1 MSILILLPHFSVAAH
16 GEKAE
21 KKHAELAGRESGYTL
36 TWNDNKGR
44 FICKKNGSKLNN
56 GWSFDSSKKIAYC
69 TGKNGYLYAKIKDG
83 KYYTYT
89 ANNKK
94 PSSKVFKNK
103 KNTIIRL
110 HKKNFYVGANG
121 LINLNKGW
129 KLNNNGLY
137 TYYVEK
143 NGTVSVKISN
153 GKFRVWNGK
162 DIRWNKKDLKNYKG
176 KVYTYNEKSFFV
188 NTNGN
193 ISRAMGWQGSY
204 FIDNDGCVKYY
215 DDGTTSFRITKNG
228 DTKTLKDG
236 WNDDVY
242 VKNGKIQRST
252 IVKSSGCNYFV
263 DKNGNR
269 QDFKVKNNQ
278 VVRPDNSMAVSSG
291 IYAAAGKKYPIDNKG
306 KIQKNS
312 TVVIKNKAYE
322 TVSDGSL
329 SKQSANHVHLWKAG
343 SVTEQIDHKAK
354 TKEVQ
359 IPVKERDEE
368 VWSKDEKHVCLNCVW
383 NKKPKQGESWVDI
396 DGDGKWTAQEE
407 GQIYF
412 KDCCYDSA
420 SDLASHKSKTTHGQ
434 STTAK
439 VLLYT
444 IHHPTADEPKYETT
458 TVITEKAWSEW
469 YQIYTCRDCGEKMRI
484 RVIDGKPTKGDY
496 DGLEIPSKKGFI
508 LNVFGEK
515 MMSVSANKAYPTGI
529 RIGEQISKDESYKRY
544 GFSYFEKA
552 DNILLPDTYLQL
564 LKDHNIQ

>member
-1 MSILILLPHFSVAAH
+1 MCQYICQCFFLAAFFVIR
-16 GEKAE
+16 G
-21 KKHAELAGRESGYTL
+21 
-36 TWNDNKGR
+36 
-44 FICKKNGSKLNN
+44 
-56 GWSFDSSKKIAYC
+56 AYC
-69 TGKNGYLYAKIKDG
+69 TRKNGYLYAKIKDG

-162 DIRWNKKDLKNYKG
+162 DIRWDKKDLKNYKG

-228 DTKTLKDG
+228 GTKALKDG

-263 DKNGNR
+263 DKNGSR

-278 VVRPDNSMAVSSG
+278 VVRPDNSMAVSSS
-291 IYAAAGKKYPIDNKG
+291 IYAAAGKKYPVDSKG

-312 TVVIKNKAYE
+312 TVFIKNKAYE
-322 TVSDGSL
+322 
-329 SKQSANHVHLWKAG
+329 
-343 SVTEQIDHKAK
+343 
-354 TKEVQ
+354 
-359 IPVKERDEE
+359 
-368 VWSKDEKHVCLNCVW
+368 
-383 NKKPKQGESWVDI
+383 
-396 DGDGKWTAQEE
+396 
-407 GQIYF
+407 
-412 KDCCYDSA
+412 
-420 SDLASHKSKTTHGQ
+420 
-434 STTAK
+434 TAK

-444 IHHPTADEPKYETT
+444 IHHPTADEPKYENT
-458 TVITEKAWSEW
+458 TVITEKAWSE
-469 YQIYTCRDCGEKMRI
+469 YYRDYTCRVCGEKMKERNI
-484 RVIDGKPTKGDY
+484 RGNPTKGEY
-496 DGLEIPSKKGFI
+496 NGLLIPSKSGRI
-508 LNVFGEK
+508 INAYEERK
-515 MMSVSANKAYPTGI
+515 MTVSACMAFPASIYNGKQITS
-529 RIGEQISKDESYKRY
+529 EQSLSKY
-544 GFSYFEKA
+544 GFCYLGEERKSY
-552 DNILLPDTYLQL
+552 NILLPDTYLQL

>member
-1 MSILILLPHFSVAAH
+1 MKKFINIWSLLIVMSILILLPHFSVAAH

-21 KKHAELAGRESGYTL
+21 KTQAELAGRESGYTL

-56 GWSFDSSKKIAYC
+56 GWSFDSSKRIAYC

-137 TYYVEK
+137 TYYVKK
-143 NGTVSVKISN
+143 NGTVSVKITN
-153 GKFRVWNGK
+153 GKFRVWNGNNT
-162 DIRWNKKDLKNYKG
+162 RWDKKDLKKYKG
-176 KVYTYNEKSFFV
+176 KTYTYNEKSFFV

-215 DDGTTSFRITKNG
+215 DDGSTSFQITKNG
-228 DTKTLKDG
+228 GTKALKDG

-252 IVKSSGCNYFV
+252 IVKSGGCNYFV
-263 DKNGNR
+263 DKNGSR
-269 QDFKVKNNQ
+269 QNFKVKNNQ
-278 VVRPDNSMAVSSG
+278 IVRPDNSMAVSSG
-291 IYAAAGKKYPIDNKG
+291 IYAAAGKKYPVDNKG

-329 SKQSANHVHLWKAG
+329 SKQPANHVHLWKAG

-359 IPVKERDEE
+359 IPVKEWDEE
-368 VWSKDEKHVCLNCVW
+368 VWSEKEKYICKKCGKYYDTLDEWEEH
-383 NKKPKQGESWVDI
+383 S
-396 DGDGKWTAQEE
+396 GKTN
-407 GQIYF
+407 
-412 KDCCYDSA
+412 
-420 SDLASHKSKTTHGQ
+420 HGNYEP
-434 STTAK
+434 AK

-444 IHHPTADEPKYETT
+444 IHHPTADEPKYENT
-458 TVITEKAWSEW
+458 TVVTEKAWSEY
-469 YQIYTCRDCGEKMRI
+469 YQDYTCRVCGEKMRVRI
-484 RVIDGKPTKGDY
+484 VRGDPTKGDY
-496 DGLEIPSKKGFI
+496 NGLKIPSKKGYI
-508 LNVFGEK
+508 LNAFGEK
-515 MMSVSANKAYPTGI
+515 KMIVSANMAFPTAI
-529 RIGEQISKDESYKRY
+529 RIKEPISADESYKRY
-544 GFSYFEKA
+544 GFSYFEKS

>member
-21 KKHAELAGRESGYTL
+21 KKQAELAGRESGYTL

-162 DIRWNKKDLKNYKG
+162 DIRWDKKDLKNYKG

-228 DTKTLKDG
+228 GTKALKDG

-242 VKNGKIQRST
+242 VENGKIQRST

-263 DKNGNR
+263 DKNGSR
-269 QDFKVKNNQ
+269 QNFKVKNNQ
-278 VVRPDNSMAVSSG
+278 IVRPDNSMAVSSG

-312 TVVIKNKAYE
+312 TVFIKNKAYE

-329 SKQSANHVHLWKAG
+329 SKQPANHVHLWKAG

-359 IPVKERDEE
+359 IPVKEWDEE
-368 VWSKDEKHVCLNCVW
+368 VWSKDIKYICKKCGKYYDTPEEW
-383 NKKPKQGESWVDI
+383 NKHSRE
-396 DGDGKWTAQEE
+396 TN
-407 GQIYF
+407 
-412 KDCCYDSA
+412 
-420 SDLASHKSKTTHGQ
+420 HGNYEP
-434 STTAK
+434 AK

-458 TVITEKAWSEW
+458 TVITEKAWSEY
-469 YQIYTCRDCGEKMRI
+469 YQDYTCRVCGEKMRVRI
-484 RVIDGKPTKGDY
+484 VRGDPTKGDY
-496 DGLEIPSKKGFI
+496 NGLKIPSKKGYI
-508 LNVFGEK
+508 LNAFGEK
-515 MMSVSANKAYPTGI
+515 KMIVSANMAFPTAI
-529 RIGEQISKDESYKRY
+529 RIKEPISADESYKRY
-544 GFSYFEKA
+544 GFSYFEKS

>member
-21 KKHAELAGRESGYTL
+21 KKQAELAGRESGYTL

-162 DIRWNKKDLKNYKG
+162 DIRWDKKDLKNYKG

-228 DTKTLKDG
+228 GTKALKDG

-242 VKNGKIQRST
+242 VENGKIQRST

-263 DKNGNR
+263 DKNGSR
-269 QDFKVKNNQ
+269 QDFKIKNNQ
-278 VVRPDNSMAVSSG
+278 IVRPDNSMAVSSG

-329 SKQSANHVHLWKAG
+329 SKQPANHVHLWMAG
-343 SVTEQIDHKAK
+343 SVTEKVEHKAK

-359 IPVKERDEE
+359 IPVKEWDEE
-368 VWSKDEKHVCLNCVW
+368 VWSEKEKYICKKCGKYYDTLDEW
-383 NKKPKQGESWVDI
+383 
-396 DGDGKWTAQEE
+396 EE
-407 GQIYF
+407 HSGN
-412 KDCCYDSA
+412 
-420 SDLASHKSKTTHGQ
+420 TNHGNYEP
-434 STTAK
+434 AK

-458 TVITEKAWSEW
+458 TVITEQTW
-469 YQIYTCRDCGEKMRI
+469 YEYYQNYTCRDCKEKMRVRI
-484 RVIDGKPTKGDY
+484 VEGKPTMGDY
-496 DGLEIPSKKGFI
+496 DGLKIPSKSGYT
-508 LNVFGEK
+508 LNAYREK
-515 MMSVSANKAYPTGI
+515 KMTVSANKAYPTEI

>member
-21 KKHAELAGRESGYTL
+21 KKQAELAGRESGYTL

-162 DIRWNKKDLKNYKG
+162 DIRWDKKDLKNYKG

-228 DTKTLKDG
+228 ETKTLKDG
-236 WNDDVY
+236 WNNDVY

-291 IYAAAGKKYPIDNKG
+291 IYVAAGKKYPVDNKG

-329 SKQSANHVHLWKAG
+329 SKQPANHVHLWKTG

-359 IPVKERDEE
+359 IPVKEWDEE
-368 VWSKDEKHVCLNCVW
+368 VWSKDIKYICKKCGKYYDTPEEW
-383 NKKPKQGESWVDI
+383 NKHSRE
-396 DGDGKWTAQEE
+396 TN
-407 GQIYF
+407 
-412 KDCCYDSA
+412 
-420 SDLASHKSKTTHGQ
+420 HGNYEP
-434 STTAK
+434 AK

-458 TVITEKAWSEW
+458 TVITEKAWSEY
-469 YQIYTCRDCGEKMRI
+469 YQDYTCRVCGEKMRVRI
-484 RVIDGKPTKGDY
+484 VRGDPTKGDY
-496 DGLEIPSKKGFI
+496 NGLKIPSKKGYI
-508 LNVFGEK
+508 LNAFGEK
-515 MMSVSANKAYPTGI
+515 KMIVSANMAFPTAI
-529 RIGEQISKDESYKRY
+529 RIKEPISADESYKRY
-544 GFSYFEKA
+544 GFSYFEKS

>member
-21 KKHAELAGRESGYTL
+21 NNQAELAGRESGYTL

-162 DIRWNKKDLKNYKG
+162 DIRWDKKDLKNYKG

-228 DTKTLKDG
+228 GTKALKDG

-252 IVKSSGCNYFV
+252 IVKSGGCNYFV
-263 DKNGNR
+263 DKNGSR
-269 QDFKVKNNQ
+269 QNFKVKNNQ
-278 VVRPDNSMAVSSG
+278 IVRPDNSMAVSSG

-312 TVVIKNKAYE
+312 TVFIKNKAYE

-329 SKQSANHVHLWKAG
+329 SKQPANHVHLWKAG

-359 IPVKERDEE
+359 IPVKEWDEE
-368 VWSKDEKHVCLNCVW
+368 VWSEKEKYICKKCGKYYDTLDEW
-383 NKKPKQGESWVDI
+383 
-396 DGDGKWTAQEE
+396 EE
-407 GQIYF
+407 HSGN
-412 KDCCYDSA
+412 
-420 SDLASHKSKTTHGQ
+420 TNHGNYEP
-434 STTAK
+434 AK

-444 IHHPTADEPKYETT
+444 IHHPTADEPKYENT
-458 TVITEKAWSEW
+458 TVVTEKAWSEW
-469 YQIYTCRDCGEKMRI
+469 YQIYTCRDCGEKMRV

-515 MMSVSANKAYPTGI
+515 MMNVSANKAYPTGI

>member
-21 KKHAELAGRESGYTL
+21 KKQAELAGRESGYTL

-103 KNTIIRL
+103 INTIIRL

-162 DIRWNKKDLKNYKG
+162 DIRWDKKDLKNYKG

-193 ISRAMGWQGSY
+193 ISRAMGWQESY

-228 DTKTLKDG
+228 GTKALKDG

-252 IVKSSGCNYFV
+252 IVKSGGCNYFV
-263 DKNGNR
+263 DKNGSR
-269 QDFKVKNNQ
+269 QNFKVKNNQ
-278 VVRPDNSMAVSSG
+278 IVRPDNSMAVSSG

-312 TVVIKNKAYE
+312 TVFIKNKAYE

-329 SKQSANHVHLWKAG
+329 SKQPANHVHLWKAG

-359 IPVKERDEE
+359 IPVKEWDEE
-368 VWSKDEKHVCLNCVW
+368 VWSEKEKYICKKCGKYYDILDEW
-383 NKKPKQGESWVDI
+383 
-396 DGDGKWTAQEE
+396 EE
-407 GQIYF
+407 H
-412 KDCCYDSA
+412 SRN
-420 SDLASHKSKTTHGQ
+420 TNHGNYEK
-434 STTAK
+434 AK
-439 VLLYT
+439 VLLDT
-444 IHHPTADEPKYETT
+444 IHHPTADEPKYENT
-458 TVITEKAWSEW
+458 TVVTEKAWSEY
-469 YQIYTCRDCGEKMRI
+469 YQDYTCRVCGEKMKERNI
-484 RVIDGKPTKGDY
+484 RGNPTKGEY
-496 DGLEIPSKKGFI
+496 NGLLIPSKSGYI
-508 LNVFGEK
+508 INAYGEK
-515 MMSVSANKAYPTGI
+515 KMRVSANMAYPASIYNGKQITS
-529 RIGEQISKDESYKRY
+529 EQSLSKY
-544 GFSYFEKA
+544 GFCYLGEESKS

>member
-21 KKHAELAGRESGYTL
+21 KKQAELAGRESGYTL

-162 DIRWNKKDLKNYKG
+162 DIRWDKKDLKNYKG

-228 DTKTLKDG
+228 GTKALKDG

-252 IVKSSGCNYFV
+252 IVKSGGCNYFV
-263 DKNGNR
+263 DKNGSR
-269 QDFKVKNNQ
+269 QNFKVKNNQ
-278 VVRPDNSMAVSSG
+278 IVRPDNSMAVSSG

-312 TVVIKNKAYE
+312 TVFIKNKAYE

-329 SKQSANHVHLWKAG
+329 SKQPANHVHLWKAG
-343 SVTEQIDHKAK
+343 SVTEQIDHKVK

-359 IPVKERDEE
+359 IPVKEWDEE
-368 VWSKDEKHVCLNCVW
+368 VWSEDIKYICKKCGKYYDTPEEW
-383 NKKPKQGESWVDI
+383 NKHSSE
-396 DGDGKWTAQEE
+396 TN
-407 GQIYF
+407 
-412 KDCCYDSA
+412 
-420 SDLASHKSKTTHGQ
+420 HGNYEP
-434 STTAK
+434 AK

-469 YQIYTCRDCGEKMRI
+469 YQIYTCRDCGEKMRV

-496 DGLEIPSKKGFI
+496 DGLMIPSKKGRI
-508 LNVFGEK
+508 LNAYGEK
-515 MMSVSANKAYPTGI
+515 KMTVSACMAFPASIYN
-529 RIGEQISKDESYKRY
+529 GEQITSEQSLSKY
-544 GFSYFEKA
+544 GFCYLGEERKSY
-552 DNILLPDTYLQL
+552 NILLPDTYLQL

>member
-21 KKHAELAGRESGYTL
+21 KKQAELAGRESGYTL

-162 DIRWNKKDLKNYKG
+162 DIRWDKKDLKNYKG

-193 ISRAMGWQGSY
+193 ISRAMGWQESY

-228 DTKTLKDG
+228 GTKALKDG

-252 IVKSSGCNYFV
+252 IVKSGGCNYFV
-263 DKNGNR
+263 DKNGSR
-269 QDFKVKNNQ
+269 QNFKVKNNQ
-278 VVRPDNSMAVSSG
+278 IVRPDNSMAVSSG

-312 TVVIKNKAYE
+312 TVFIKNKAYE

-329 SKQSANHVHLWKAG
+329 SKQPANHVHLWKAG

-359 IPVKERDEE
+359 IPVKEWDEE
-368 VWSKDEKHVCLNCVW
+368 VWSEKEKYICKKCGKYYDTLDEWEEH
-383 NKKPKQGESWVDI
+383 S
-396 DGDGKWTAQEE
+396 GKTN
-407 GQIYF
+407 
-412 KDCCYDSA
+412 
-420 SDLASHKSKTTHGQ
+420 HGNYEP
-434 STTAK
+434 AK

-444 IHHPTADEPKYETT
+444 IHHPTADEPKYENT
-458 TVITEKAWSEW
+458 TVVTEKAWSEW
-469 YQIYTCRDCGEKMRI
+469 YQIYTCRDCGEKMRV

-496 DGLEIPSKKGFI
+496 DGLMIPSKKGRI
-508 LNVFGEK
+508 LNAYGEK
-515 MMSVSANKAYPTGI
+515 KMTVSACMAFPASIYNGKQITS
-529 RIGEQISKDESYKRY
+529 EQSLSKY
-544 GFSYFEKA
+544 GFCYLGEERKSY
-552 DNILLPDTYLQL
+552 NILLPDTYLQL

>member
-21 KKHAELAGRESGYTL
+21 KKQAELAGRESGYTL

-162 DIRWNKKDLKNYKG
+162 DIRWDKKDLKNYKG

-228 DTKTLKDG
+228 GTKALKDG

-252 IVKSSGCNYFV
+252 IVKSGGCNYFV
-263 DKNGNR
+263 DKKGSR
-269 QDFKVKNNQ
+269 QNFKVKNNQ
-278 VVRPDNSMAVSSG
+278 IVRPDNSMAVSSG

-312 TVVIKNKAYE
+312 TVFIKNKAYE

-329 SKQSANHVHLWKAG
+329 SKQPANHVHLWKAG

-359 IPVKERDEE
+359 IPVKEWDEE
-368 VWSKDEKHVCLNCVW
+368 VWSEKEKYICKKCGKYYDTLDEW
-383 NKKPKQGESWVDI
+383 
-396 DGDGKWTAQEE
+396 EE
-407 GQIYF
+407 HSGN
-412 KDCCYDSA
+412 
-420 SDLASHKSKTTHGQ
+420 TNHGNYEP
-434 STTAK
+434 AK

-444 IHHPTADEPKYETT
+444 IHHPTADEPKYENT
-458 TVITEKAWSEW
+458 TVVTEKAWSEY
-469 YQIYTCRDCGEKMRI
+469 YQDYTCRVCGEKMRVRI
-484 RVIDGKPTKGDY
+484 VRGDPTKGDY
-496 DGLEIPSKKGFI
+496 NGLKIPSKKGYI
-508 LNVFGEK
+508 LNAFGEK
-515 MMSVSANKAYPTGI
+515 KMIVSANMAFPTAI
-529 RIGEQISKDESYKRY
+529 RIKEPISADESYKRY
-544 GFSYFEKA
+544 GFSYFEKS

>member
-21 KKHAELAGRESGYTL
+21 KKQAELAGRESGYTL

-162 DIRWNKKDLKNYKG
+162 DIRWDKKDLKNYKG

-228 DTKTLKDG
+228 GTKALKDG

-252 IVKSSGCNYFV
+252 IVKSGGCNYFV
-263 DKNGNR
+263 DKNGSR
-269 QDFKVKNNQ
+269 QNFKVKNNQ
-278 VVRPDNSMAVSSG
+278 IVRPDNSMAVSSG

-312 TVVIKNKAYE
+312 TVFIKNKAYE

-329 SKQSANHVHLWKAG
+329 SKQPANHVHLWKAG

-359 IPVKERDEE
+359 IPVKEWDEE
-368 VWSKDEKHVCLNCVW
+368 VWSEKEKYICKKCGKYYDTLDEWEEH
-383 NKKPKQGESWVDI
+383 S
-396 DGDGKWTAQEE
+396 GKTN
-407 GQIYF
+407 
-412 KDCCYDSA
+412 
-420 SDLASHKSKTTHGQ
+420 HGNYEP
-434 STTAK
+434 AK

-469 YQIYTCRDCGEKMRI
+469 YQIYTCRDCGEKMRV

-515 MMSVSANKAYPTGI
+515 MMNVSANKAYPTGI

>member
-21 KKHAELAGRESGYTL
+21 KKQAELAGRESGYTL

-69 TGKNGYLYAKIKDG
+69 TRKNGYLYAKIKDG

-162 DIRWNKKDLKNYKG
+162 DIRWDKKDLKNYKG

-228 DTKTLKDG
+228 GTKALKDG

-291 IYAAAGKKYPIDNKG
+291 IYVAAGKKYPVDNKG

-312 TVVIKNKAYE
+312 TVFIKNKAYE

-329 SKQSANHVHLWKAG
+329 SKQPANHVHLWKAG

-359 IPVKERDEE
+359 IPVKEWDEE
-368 VWSKDEKHVCLNCVW
+368 VWSEKEKYICKKCGKYYDILDEW
-383 NKKPKQGESWVDI
+383 
-396 DGDGKWTAQEE
+396 EE
-407 GQIYF
+407 H
-412 KDCCYDSA
+412 SRN
-420 SDLASHKSKTTHGQ
+420 TNHGNYEK
-434 STTAK
+434 AK
-439 VLLYT
+439 VLLDT

>member
-21 KKHAELAGRESGYTL
+21 KKQAELAGRESGYTL

-110 HKKNFYVGANG
+110 HKKNFYIGANG

-162 DIRWNKKDLKNYKG
+162 DIRWDKKDLKNYKG

-228 DTKTLKDG
+228 GTKALKDG

-252 IVKSSGCNYFV
+252 IVKSGGCNYFV
-263 DKNGNR
+263 DKNGSR
-269 QDFKVKNNQ
+269 QNFKVKNNQ
-278 VVRPDNSMAVSSG
+278 IVRPDNSMAVSSG

-312 TVVIKNKAYE
+312 TVFIKNKAYE

-329 SKQSANHVHLWKAG
+329 SKQPANHVHLWKAG

-359 IPVKERDEE
+359 IPVKEWDEE
-368 VWSKDEKHVCLNCVW
+368 VWSEKEKYICKKCGKYYDTLDEWEEH
-383 NKKPKQGESWVDI
+383 S
-396 DGDGKWTAQEE
+396 GKTN
-407 GQIYF
+407 
-412 KDCCYDSA
+412 
-420 SDLASHKSKTTHGQ
+420 HGNYEP
-434 STTAK
+434 AK

-458 TVITEKAWSEW
+458 TVITEKAWSEY
-469 YQIYTCRDCGEKMRI
+469 YQDYTCRVCGEKMRVRI
-484 RVIDGKPTKGDY
+484 VRGDPTKGDY
-496 DGLEIPSKKGFI
+496 NGLKIPSKKGYI
-508 LNVFGEK
+508 LNAFGEK
-515 MMSVSANKAYPTGI
+515 KMIVSANMAFPTAI
-529 RIGEQISKDESYKRY
+529 RIKEPISADESYKRY
-544 GFSYFEKA
+544 GFSYFEKS

>member
-21 KKHAELAGRESGYTL
+21 KNQAELAGRESGYTL

-56 GWSFDSSKKIAYC
+56 GWSFDSSKRIAYC

-137 TYYVEK
+137 TYYVKK
-143 NGTVSVKISN
+143 NGTVSVKITN
-153 GKFRVWNGK
+153 GKFRVWNGNNT
-162 DIRWNKKDLKNYKG
+162 RWDKKDLKKYKG
-176 KVYTYNEKSFFV
+176 KTYTYNEKSFFV

-215 DDGTTSFRITKNG
+215 DDGSTSYRITKNG

-252 IVKSSGCNYFV
+252 IVKSGGCNYFV
-263 DKNGNR
+263 DKNGSR

-291 IYAAAGKKYPIDNKG
+291 IYVTAGKKYPVDNKG

-312 TVVIKNKAYE
+312 TVFIKNKAYE

-329 SKQSANHVHLWKAG
+329 SKQPANHVHLWKAG

-359 IPVKERDEE
+359 IPVKEWDEE
-368 VWSKDEKHVCLNCVW
+368 VWSE
-383 NKKPKQGESWVDI
+383 NKKYICQKCGKYYDI
-396 DGDGKWTAQEE
+396 LDEWEE
-407 GQIYF
+407 H
-412 KDCCYDSA
+412 SRN
-420 SDLASHKSKTTHGQ
+420 TNHGNYEK
-434 STTAK
+434 AK
-439 VLLYT
+439 VLLDT

-469 YQIYTCRDCGEKMRI
+469 YQIYTCRDCGEKMRV

-529 RIGEQISKDESYKRY
+529 RIGKQISADESYKRY
-544 GFSYFEKA
+544 GFSYFEKS

-564 LKDHNIQ
+564 LRDHNIQ

>member
-21 KKHAELAGRESGYTL
+21 KTQAELAGRESGYTL

-56 GWSFDSSKKIAYC
+56 GWSFDSSKRIAYC

-137 TYYVEK
+137 TYYVKK
-143 NGTVSVKISN
+143 NGTVSVKITN
-153 GKFRVWNGK
+153 GKFRVWNGNNT
-162 DIRWNKKDLKNYKG
+162 RWDKKDLKKYKG
-176 KVYTYNEKSFFV
+176 KTYTYNEKSFFV

-215 DDGTTSFRITKNG
+215 DDGSTSFQITKNG
-228 DTKTLKDG
+228 GTKALKDG

-252 IVKSSGCNYFV
+252 IVKSGGCNYFV
-263 DKNGNR
+263 DKNGSR
-269 QDFKVKNNQ
+269 QNFKVKNNQ
-278 VVRPDNSMAVSSG
+278 IVRPDNSMAVSSG
-291 IYAAAGKKYPIDNKG
+291 IYAAAGKKYPVDNKG

-329 SKQSANHVHLWKAG
+329 SKQPANHVHLWKAG

-359 IPVKERDEE
+359 IPVKEWDEE
-368 VWSKDEKHVCLNCVW
+368 VWSEKEKYICKKCGKYYDTLDEWEEH
-383 NKKPKQGESWVDI
+383 S
-396 DGDGKWTAQEE
+396 GKTN
-407 GQIYF
+407 
-412 KDCCYDSA
+412 
-420 SDLASHKSKTTHGQ
+420 HGNYEP
-434 STTAK
+434 AK

-444 IHHPTADEPKYETT
+444 IHHPTADEPKYENT
-458 TVITEKAWSEW
+458 TVVTEKAWSEY
-469 YQIYTCRDCGEKMRI
+469 YQDYTCRVCGEKMRVRI
-484 RVIDGKPTKGDY
+484 VRGDPTKGDY
-496 DGLEIPSKKGFI
+496 NGLKIPSKKGYI
-508 LNVFGEK
+508 LNAFGEK
-515 MMSVSANKAYPTGI
+515 KMIVSANMAFPTAI
-529 RIGEQISKDESYKRY
+529 RIKEPISADESYKRY
-544 GFSYFEKA
+544 GFSYFEKS

>member
-21 KKHAELAGRESGYTL
+21 KKQAELAGRESGYTL

-162 DIRWNKKDLKNYKG
+162 DIRWDKKDLKNYKG

-215 DDGTTSFRITKNG
+215 DDGSTSYRITKNG
-228 DTKTLKDG
+228 DIKALKDG

-263 DKNGNR
+263 DKNGSR
-269 QDFKVKNNQ
+269 QDFKIKNNQ
-278 VVRPDNSMAVSSG
+278 IVRPDNSMAVSSG

-312 TVVIKNKAYE
+312 TVFIKNKAYE

-329 SKQSANHVHLWKAG
+329 SKQPANHVHLWKAG

-359 IPVKERDEE
+359 IPVKEWDEE
-368 VWSKDEKHVCLNCVW
+368 VWSEDIKYICKKCGKYYDTPEEW
-383 NKKPKQGESWVDI
+383 NKHSSE
-396 DGDGKWTAQEE
+396 TN
-407 GQIYF
+407 
-412 KDCCYDSA
+412 
-420 SDLASHKSKTTHGQ
+420 HGNYEP
-434 STTAK
+434 AK

-469 YQIYTCRDCGEKMRI
+469 YQIYTCRDCGEKMRV

-496 DGLEIPSKKGFI
+496 DGLMIPSKKGRI
-508 LNVFGEK
+508 LNAYGEK
-515 MMSVSANKAYPTGI
+515 KMTVSACMAFPASIYN
-529 RIGEQISKDESYKRY
+529 GEQITSEQSLSKY
-544 GFSYFEKA
+544 GFCYLGEERKSY
-552 DNILLPDTYLQL
+552 NILLPDTYLQL

>member
-21 KKHAELAGRESGYTL
+21 KKQAELAGRESGYTL

-162 DIRWNKKDLKNYKG
+162 DIRWDKKDLKNYKG

-228 DTKTLKDG
+228 GTKALKDG

-252 IVKSSGCNYFV
+252 IVKSGGCNYFV
-263 DKNGNR
+263 DKNGSR
-269 QDFKVKNNQ
+269 QNFKVKNNQ
-278 VVRPDNSMAVSSG
+278 IVRPDNSMAVSSG

-312 TVVIKNKAYE
+312 TVFIKNKAYE

-329 SKQSANHVHLWKAG
+329 SKQPANHVHLWKAG

-359 IPVKERDEE
+359 IPVKEWDEE
-368 VWSKDEKHVCLNCVW
+368 VWSEKEKYICKKCGKYYDTLDEWEEH
-383 NKKPKQGESWVDI
+383 S
-396 DGDGKWTAQEE
+396 GKTN
-407 GQIYF
+407 
-412 KDCCYDSA
+412 
-420 SDLASHKSKTTHGQ
+420 HGNYEP
-434 STTAK
+434 AK

-444 IHHPTADEPKYETT
+444 IHHPTADEPKYENT
-458 TVITEKAWSEW
+458 TVVTEKAWSEW
-469 YQIYTCRDCGEKMRI
+469 YQIYTCRDCGEKMRV

-496 DGLEIPSKKGFI
+496 DGLMIPSKKGRI
-508 LNVFGEK
+508 LNAYGEK
-515 MMSVSANKAYPTGI
+515 KMTVSACMAFPASIYNGKQITS
-529 RIGEQISKDESYKRY
+529 EQSLSKY
-544 GFSYFEKA
+544 GFCYLGEERKSY
-552 DNILLPDTYLQL
+552 NILLPDTYLQL

>member
-21 KKHAELAGRESGYTL
+21 KKQAELAGRESGYTL

-162 DIRWNKKDLKNYKG
+162 DIRWDKKDLKNYKG

-228 DTKTLKDG
+228 GTKALKDG

-252 IVKSSGCNYFV
+252 IVKSGGCNYFV
-263 DKNGNR
+263 DKNGSR
-269 QDFKVKNNQ
+269 QNFKVKNNQ
-278 VVRPDNSMAVSSG
+278 IVRPDNSMAVSSG

-312 TVVIKNKAYE
+312 TVFIKNKAYE

-329 SKQSANHVHLWKAG
+329 SKQPANHVHLWKAG

-359 IPVKERDEE
+359 IPVKEWDEE
-368 VWSKDEKHVCLNCVW
+368 VWSEKEKYICKKCGKYYDTLDEWEEH
-383 NKKPKQGESWVDI
+383 S
-396 DGDGKWTAQEE
+396 GKTN
-407 GQIYF
+407 
-412 KDCCYDSA
+412 
-420 SDLASHKSKTTHGQ
+420 HGNYEP
-434 STTAK
+434 AK

-444 IHHPTADEPKYETT
+444 IHHPTADEPKYENT
-458 TVITEKAWSEW
+458 TVVTEKAWSEW
-469 YQIYTCRDCGEKMRI
+469 YQIYTCRDCGEKMRV

-496 DGLEIPSKKGFI
+496 DGLMIPSKKGRI
-508 LNVFGEK
+508 LNAYREK
-515 MMSVSANKAYPTGI
+515 KMTVSACMAFPASIYNGKQITS
-529 RIGEQISKDESYKRY
+529 EQSLSKY
-544 GFSYFEKA
+544 GFCYLGEERKSY
-552 DNILLPDTYLQL
+552 NILLPDTYLQL

>member
-21 KKHAELAGRESGYTL
+21 KKQAELAGRESGYTL

-143 NGTVSVKISN
+143 NGTVSVKLSN
-153 GKFRVWNGK
+153 GKFRVWNGNNT
-162 DIRWNKKDLKNYKG
+162 RWDKKDLKKYKG
-176 KVYTYNEKSFFV
+176 KIYTYNEKSFFV

-215 DDGTTSFRITKNG
+215 DDGSTSYRITKNG
-228 DTKTLKDG
+228 DIKALKDG

-242 VKNGKIQRST
+242 VENGKIQRST

-291 IYAAAGKKYPIDNKG
+291 IYVAAGKKYPVDNKG

-312 TVVIKNKAYE
+312 TVVIKNKTYE

-329 SKQSANHVHLWKAG
+329 SKQPANHVHLWMAG
-343 SVTEQIDHKAK
+343 SVTEKVEHKAK

-359 IPVKERDEE
+359 IPVKEWDEE
-368 VWSKDEKHVCLNCVW
+368 VWSKDIKYIC
-383 NKKPKQGESWVDI
+383 KKC
-396 DGDGKWTAQEE
+396 GK
-407 GQIYF
+407 Y
-412 KDCCYDSA
+412 YDTLDEWDEHSGN
-420 SDLASHKSKTTHGQ
+420 TNHGNYEP
-434 STTAK
+434 AK

-458 TVITEKAWSEW
+458 TVITEQTW
-469 YQIYTCRDCGEKMRI
+469 YEYYQDYTCRVCGEKMKERNI
-484 RVIDGKPTKGDY
+484 RGNPTKGEY
-496 DGLEIPSKKGFI
+496 NGLLIPSKSGYI
-508 LNVFGEK
+508 INAYGEK
-515 MMSVSANKAYPTGI
+515 KMRVSANMAYPASIYNGKQITS
-529 RIGEQISKDESYKRY
+529 EQSLSKY
-544 GFSYFEKA
+544 GFCYLGEESKS

>member
-1 MSILILLPHFSVAAH
+1 MKKFINIWSLLIVMSILILLPHFSVAAH

-21 KKHAELAGRESGYTL
+21 KKQAELAGRESGYTL

-162 DIRWNKKDLKNYKG
+162 DTRWDKKDLKNYKG
-176 KVYTYNEKSFFV
+176 KIYTYNEKSFFV

-291 IYAAAGKKYPIDNKG
+291 IYVAAGKKYPVDNKG

-312 TVVIKNKAYE
+312 TVFIKNKAYE

-329 SKQSANHVHLWKAG
+329 SKQPANHVHLWKAG

-359 IPVKERDEE
+359 IPVKEWDEE
-368 VWSKDEKHVCLNCVW
+368 VWSEKEKYICKKCGKYYDILDEW
-383 NKKPKQGESWVDI
+383 
-396 DGDGKWTAQEE
+396 EE
-407 GQIYF
+407 H
-412 KDCCYDSA
+412 SRN
-420 SDLASHKSKTTHGQ
+420 TNHGNYEK
-434 STTAK
+434 AK
-439 VLLYT
+439 VLLDT
-444 IHHPTADEPKYETT
+444 IHHPTADEPKYENT

-469 YQIYTCRDCGEKMRI
+469 YQIYTCRDCGEKMRV

-496 DGLEIPSKKGFI
+496 DGLMIPSKKGRI
-508 LNVFGEK
+508 LNAYGEK
-515 MMSVSANKAYPTGI
+515 KMTVSACMAFPASIYNGKQITS
-529 RIGEQISKDESYKRY
+529 EQSLSKY
-544 GFSYFEKA
+544 GFCYLGEERKSY
-552 DNILLPDTYLQL
+552 NILLPDTYLQL

>member
-21 KKHAELAGRESGYTL
+21 KKQAELAGRESGYTL

-162 DIRWNKKDLKNYKG
+162 DIRWDKKDLKNYKG

-228 DTKTLKDG
+228 GTKALKDG

-252 IVKSSGCNYFV
+252 IVKSGGCNYFV
-263 DKNGNR
+263 DKNGSR
-269 QDFKVKNNQ
+269 QNFKVKNNQ

-291 IYAAAGKKYPIDNKG
+291 IYAAAGKKYPVDNKG

-312 TVVIKNKAYE
+312 TVFIKNKAYE

-329 SKQSANHVHLWKAG
+329 SKQPANHVHLWKAG

-359 IPVKERDEE
+359 IPVKEWDEE
-368 VWSKDEKHVCLNCVW
+368 VWSEKEKYICKKCGKYYDTPEEW
-383 NKKPKQGESWVDI
+383 NKHSRE
-396 DGDGKWTAQEE
+396 TN
-407 GQIYF
+407 
-412 KDCCYDSA
+412 
-420 SDLASHKSKTTHGQ
+420 HGNYEP
-434 STTAK
+434 AK

-458 TVITEKAWSEW
+458 TVITEKAWSEY
-469 YQIYTCRDCGEKMRI
+469 YQDYTCRVCGEKMRVRI
-484 RVIDGKPTKGDY
+484 VRGDPTKGDY
-496 DGLEIPSKKGFI
+496 NGLKIPSKKGYI
-508 LNVFGEK
+508 LNAFGEK
-515 MMSVSANKAYPTGI
+515 KMIVSANMAFPTAI
-529 RIGEQISKDESYKRY
+529 RIKEPISADESYKRY
-544 GFSYFEKA
+544 GFSYFEKS

>member
-21 KKHAELAGRESGYTL
+21 KKQAELAGRESGYTL

-162 DIRWNKKDLKNYKG
+162 DIRWDKKDLKNYKG

-228 DTKTLKDG
+228 GTKALKDG

-242 VKNGKIQRST
+242 VENGKIQRST

-263 DKNGNR
+263 DKNGSR
-269 QDFKVKNNQ
+269 QDFKIKNNQ
-278 VVRPDNSMAVSSG
+278 IVRPDNSMAVSSG

-329 SKQSANHVHLWKAG
+329 SKQPANHVHLWMAG
-343 SVTEQIDHKAK
+343 SVTEKVEHKAK

-359 IPVKERDEE
+359 IPVKEWDKE
-368 VWSKDEKHVCLNCVW
+368 VWSEKEKYICKKCGKYYDILDEW
-383 NKKPKQGESWVDI
+383 
-396 DGDGKWTAQEE
+396 EE
-407 GQIYF
+407 H
-412 KDCCYDSA
+412 SRN
-420 SDLASHKSKTTHGQ
+420 TNHGNYEK
-434 STTAK
+434 AK
-439 VLLYT
+439 VLLDT
-444 IHHPTADEPKYETT
+444 IHHPTADEPKYENT

-469 YQIYTCRDCGEKMRI
+469 YQIYTCRDCGEKMRV

-496 DGLEIPSKKGFI
+496 DGLMIPSKKGRI
-508 LNVFGEK
+508 LNAYGEK
-515 MMSVSANKAYPTGI
+515 KMTVSACMAFPASIYNGKQITS
-529 RIGEQISKDESYKRY
+529 EQSLSKY
-544 GFSYFEKA
+544 GFCYLGEERKSY
-552 DNILLPDTYLQL
+552 NILLPDTYLQL

>member
-21 KKHAELAGRESGYTL
+21 KKQAELAGRESGYTL

-110 HKKNFYVGANG
+110 HKKNFYIGANG

-162 DIRWNKKDLKNYKG
+162 DIRWDKKDLKNYKG

-193 ISRAMGWQGSY
+193 ISRAMGWQESY

-228 DTKTLKDG
+228 GTKALKDG

-252 IVKSSGCNYFV
+252 IVKSGGCNYFV
-263 DKNGNR
+263 DKNGSR
-269 QDFKVKNNQ
+269 QNFKVKNNQ
-278 VVRPDNSMAVSSG
+278 IVRPDNSMAVSSG

-312 TVVIKNKAYE
+312 TVFIKNKAYE

-329 SKQSANHVHLWKAG
+329 SKQPANHVHLWKAG

-359 IPVKERDEE
+359 IPVKEWDEE
-368 VWSKDEKHVCLNCVW
+368 VWSEKEKYICKKCGKYYDTLDEWEEH
-383 NKKPKQGESWVDI
+383 S
-396 DGDGKWTAQEE
+396 GKTN
-407 GQIYF
+407 
-412 KDCCYDSA
+412 
-420 SDLASHKSKTTHGQ
+420 HGNYEP
-434 STTAK
+434 AK

-458 TVITEKAWSEW
+458 TVITEKAWSEY
-469 YQIYTCRDCGEKMRI
+469 YQDYTCRVCGEKMRVRI
-484 RVIDGKPTKGDY
+484 VRGDPTKGDY
-496 DGLEIPSKKGFI
+496 NGLKIPSKKGYI
-508 LNVFGEK
+508 LNAFGEK
-515 MMSVSANKAYPTGI
+515 KMIVSANMAFPTAI
-529 RIGEQISKDESYKRY
+529 RIKEPISADESYKRY
-544 GFSYFEKA
+544 GFSYFEKS

>member
-21 KKHAELAGRESGYTL
+21 KKQAELAGRESGYTL

-44 FICKKNGSKLNN
+44 FICKKNGSILNN

-162 DIRWNKKDLKNYKG
+162 DIRWDKKDLKNYKG

-228 DTKTLKDG
+228 GTKALKDG

-252 IVKSSGCNYFV
+252 IVKSGGCNYFV
-263 DKNGNR
+263 DKNGSR
-269 QDFKVKNNQ
+269 QNFKVKNNQ
-278 VVRPDNSMAVSSG
+278 IVRPDNSMAVSSG

-312 TVVIKNKAYE
+312 TVFIKNKAYE

-329 SKQSANHVHLWKAG
+329 SKQPANHVHLWKAG
-343 SVTEQIDHKAK
+343 SVTEQIDHKVK

-368 VWSKDEKHVCLNCVW
+368 VWSEDIKYICKKCGKYYDTPEEW
-383 NKKPKQGESWVDI
+383 NKHSSE
-396 DGDGKWTAQEE
+396 TN
-407 GQIYF
+407 
-412 KDCCYDSA
+412 
-420 SDLASHKSKTTHGQ
+420 HGNYEP
-434 STTAK
+434 AK

-469 YQIYTCRDCGEKMRI
+469 YQIYTCRDCGEKMRV

-496 DGLEIPSKKGFI
+496 DGLMIPSKKGRI
-508 LNVFGEK
+508 LNAYGEK
-515 MMSVSANKAYPTGI
+515 KMTVSACMAFPASIYN
-529 RIGEQISKDESYKRY
+529 GEQITSEQSLSKY
-544 GFSYFEKA
+544 GFCYLGEERKSY
-552 DNILLPDTYLQL
+552 NILLPDTYLQL

>member
-1 MSILILLPHFSVAAH
+1 M
-16 GEKAE
+16 E
-21 KKHAELAGRESGYTL
+21 KKQKKQAELAGRESGYTL

-56 GWSFDSSKKIAYC
+56 GWSFDSSKRIAYC

-83 KYYTYT
+83 KYYAYT

-153 GKFRVWNGK
+153 GKFRVWNVNNT
-162 DIRWNKKDLKNYKG
+162 RWDKKDLKNYKG
-176 KVYTYNEKSFFV
+176 KIYTYNEKSFFV

-204 FIDNDGCVKYY
+204 FIDNDGCVKCY
-215 DDGTTSFRITKNG
+215 DDGSTSYRITKNG
-228 DTKTLKDG
+228 DIKVLKDG

-263 DKNGNR
+263 DKNGSR

-278 VVRPDNSMAVSSG
+278 IVRPDNSMAVSSG
-291 IYAAAGKKYPIDNKG
+291 IYAAAGKKYPVDNKG

-312 TVVIKNKAYE
+312 TVFINNKAYE
-322 TVSDGSL
+322 TVNDGSL
-329 SKQSANHVHLWKAG
+329 SKQPANHVHLWMAG

-359 IPVKERDEE
+359 IPVNEWDEE
-368 VWSKDEKHVCLNCVW
+368 VWSK
-383 NKKPKQGESWVDI
+383 NKKYICKKC
-396 DGDGKWTAQEE
+396 GKYYDTPEE
-407 GQIYF
+407 WEEH
-412 KDCCYDSA
+412 SRN
-420 SDLASHKSKTTHGQ
+420 TNHGNYEK
-434 STTAK
+434 AK

-444 IHHPTADEPKYETT
+444 IHHPTADEPKYENT
-458 TVITEKAWSEW
+458 TVITEKAWSEY
-469 YQIYTCRDCGEKMRI
+469 YQDYTCRVCGEKMKERNI
-484 RVIDGKPTKGDY
+484 RGNPTKGEY
-496 DGLEIPSKKGFI
+496 NGLLIPSKSGYMI
-508 LNVFGEK
+508 NAYVEK
-515 MMSVSANKAYPTGI
+515 MSVSANMAYPASIYNGKQITS
-529 RIGEQISKDESYKRY
+529 EQSLSKY
-544 GFSYFEKA
+544 GFCYLGEESKS

>member
-21 KKHAELAGRESGYTL
+21 KKQAELAGRESGYTL

-162 DIRWNKKDLKNYKG
+162 DTRWDKKDLKNYKG
-176 KVYTYNEKSFFV
+176 KIYTYNEKSFFV

-193 ISRAMGWQGSY
+193 ISRAMGWQESY

-228 DTKTLKDG
+228 GTKALKDG

-252 IVKSSGCNYFV
+252 IVKSGGCNYFV
-263 DKNGNR
+263 DKNGSR
-269 QDFKVKNNQ
+269 QNFKVKNNQ
-278 VVRPDNSMAVSSG
+278 IVRPDNSMAVSSG
-291 IYAAAGKKYPIDNKG
+291 IYAAAGKKYPVDNKG

-329 SKQSANHVHLWKAG
+329 SKQPANHVHLWMAG

-359 IPVKERDEE
+359 IPVKEWDEE
-368 VWSKDEKHVCLNCVW
+368 VWSKDEKYICKKCGKYYDTPEEW
-383 NKKPKQGESWVDI
+383 NKHSRE
-396 DGDGKWTAQEE
+396 TN
-407 GQIYF
+407 
-412 KDCCYDSA
+412 
-420 SDLASHKSKTTHGQ
+420 HGNYEP
-434 STTAK
+434 AK

-458 TVITEKAWSEW
+458 TVITEKAWSEY
-469 YQIYTCRDCGEKMRI
+469 YQDYTCRVCGEKMRVRI
-484 RVIDGKPTKGDY
+484 VRGDPTKGDY
-496 DGLEIPSKKGFI
+496 NGLKIPSKKGYI
-508 LNVFGEK
+508 LNAFGEK
-515 MMSVSANKAYPTGI
+515 KMIVSANMAFPTAI
-529 RIGEQISKDESYKRY
+529 RIKEPISADESYKRY
-544 GFSYFEKA
+544 GFSYFEKS

>member
-21 KKHAELAGRESGYTL
+21 KKQAELAGRESGYTL

-228 DTKTLKDG
+228 GTKALKDG

-263 DKNGNR
+263 DKNGSR

-278 VVRPDNSMAVSSG
+278 IVRPDNSMAVSSG
-291 IYAAAGKKYPIDNKG
+291 IYVAAGKKYPVDNKG

-329 SKQSANHVHLWKAG
+329 SKQPANHVHLWMAG

-359 IPVKERDEE
+359 IPVKEWDEE
-368 VWSKDEKHVCLNCVW
+368 VWSKDIKYIC
-383 NKKPKQGESWVDI
+383 KKC
-396 DGDGKWTAQEE
+396 GK
-407 GQIYF
+407 Y
-412 KDCCYDSA
+412 YDTLDEWDEHSGN
-420 SDLASHKSKTTHGQ
+420 TNHGNYEP
-434 STTAK
+434 AK

-444 IHHPTADEPKYETT
+444 IHHPTADEPKYENT
-458 TVITEKAWSEW
+458 TVVTEKAWSEY
-469 YQIYTCRDCGEKMRI
+469 YQDYTCRVCGEKMKERNI
-484 RVIDGKPTKGDY
+484 RGNPTKGEY
-496 DGLEIPSKKGFI
+496 NGLLIPSKSGYI
-508 LNVFGEK
+508 INAYGEK
-515 MMSVSANKAYPTGI
+515 KMRVSANMAYPASIYNGKQITS
-529 RIGEQISKDESYKRY
+529 EQSLSKY
-544 GFSYFEKA
+544 GFCYLGEESKS

>member
-21 KKHAELAGRESGYTL
+21 KKQAELAGRESGYTL

-69 TGKNGYLYAKIKDG
+69 TEKNGYLYAKIKDG

-110 HKKNFYVGANG
+110 HKKNFYIGANG

-162 DIRWNKKDLKNYKG
+162 DIRWDKKDLKNYKG

-193 ISRAMGWQGSY
+193 ISRAMGWQESY

-228 DTKTLKDG
+228 GTKALKDG

-252 IVKSSGCNYFV
+252 IVKSGGCNYFV
-263 DKNGNR
+263 DKNGSR
-269 QDFKVKNNQ
+269 QNFKVKNNQ
-278 VVRPDNSMAVSSG
+278 IVRPDNSMAVSSG

-312 TVVIKNKAYE
+312 TVFIKNKAYE

-329 SKQSANHVHLWKAG
+329 SKQPANHVHLWKAG

-359 IPVKERDEE
+359 IPVKEWDEE
-368 VWSKDEKHVCLNCVW
+368 VWSEKEKYICKKCGKYYDTLDEWEEH
-383 NKKPKQGESWVDI
+383 S
-396 DGDGKWTAQEE
+396 GKTN
-407 GQIYF
+407 
-412 KDCCYDSA
+412 
-420 SDLASHKSKTTHGQ
+420 HGNYEP
-434 STTAK
+434 AK

-469 YQIYTCRDCGEKMRI
+469 YQIYTCRDCGEKMRV

-515 MMSVSANKAYPTGI
+515 MMNVSANKAYPTGI

>member
-1 MSILILLPHFSVAAH
+1 MKKFINIWSLLIVMSILILLPHFSVAAH

-21 KKHAELAGRESGYTL
+21 KKQAELAGRESGYTL

-228 DTKTLKDG
+228 GTKALKDG

-252 IVKSSGCNYFV
+252 IVKSGGCNYFV
-263 DKNGNR
+263 DKNGSR
-269 QDFKVKNNQ
+269 QNFKVKNNQ
-278 VVRPDNSMAVSSG
+278 IVRPDNSMAVSSG

-312 TVVIKNKAYE
+312 TVFIKNKAYE

-329 SKQSANHVHLWKAG
+329 SKQPANHVHLWKAG

-359 IPVKERDEE
+359 IPVKEWDEE
-368 VWSKDEKHVCLNCVW
+368 VWSEKEKYICKKCGKYYDTLDEW
-383 NKKPKQGESWVDI
+383 
-396 DGDGKWTAQEE
+396 EE
-407 GQIYF
+407 HSGN
-412 KDCCYDSA
+412 
-420 SDLASHKSKTTHGQ
+420 TNHGNYEP
-434 STTAK
+434 AK

-444 IHHPTADEPKYETT
+444 IHHPTADEPKYENT
-458 TVITEKAWSEW
+458 TVVTEKAWSEW
-469 YQIYTCRDCGEKMRI
+469 YQIYTCRDCGEKMRV

-496 DGLEIPSKKGFI
+496 DGLMIPSKKGRI
-508 LNVFGEK
+508 LNAYGEK
-515 MMSVSANKAYPTGI
+515 KMTVSACMAFPASIYNGKQITS
-529 RIGEQISKDESYKRY
+529 EQSLSKY
-544 GFSYFEKA
+544 GFCYLGEERKSY
-552 DNILLPDTYLQL
+552 NILLPDTYLQL

>member
-21 KKHAELAGRESGYTL
+21 KKQAELAGRESGYTL

-228 DTKTLKDG
+228 GTKALKDG

-252 IVKSSGCNYFV
+252 IVKSGGCNYFV
-263 DKNGNR
+263 DKNGSR
-269 QDFKVKNNQ
+269 QNFKVKNNQ
-278 VVRPDNSMAVSSG
+278 IVRPDNSMAVSSG
-291 IYAAAGKKYPIDNKG
+291 IYAAAEKKYPIDNKG

-312 TVVIKNKAYE
+312 TVFIKNKAYE

-329 SKQSANHVHLWKAG
+329 SKQPANHVHLWKAG

-359 IPVKERDEE
+359 IPVKEWDEE
-368 VWSKDEKHVCLNCVW
+368 VWSEKEKYICKKCGKYYDTLDEW
-383 NKKPKQGESWVDI
+383 
-396 DGDGKWTAQEE
+396 EE
-407 GQIYF
+407 HSGN
-412 KDCCYDSA
+412 
-420 SDLASHKSKTTHGQ
+420 TNHGNYEP
-434 STTAK
+434 AK

-444 IHHPTADEPKYETT
+444 IHHPTADEPKYENT
-458 TVITEKAWSEW
+458 TVVTEKAWSEW
-469 YQIYTCRDCGEKMRI
+469 YQIYTCRDCGEKMRV

-496 DGLEIPSKKGFI
+496 DGLMIPSKKGRI
-508 LNVFGEK
+508 LNAYGEK
-515 MMSVSANKAYPTGI
+515 KMTVSACMAFPASIYNGKQITS
-529 RIGEQISKDESYKRY
+529 EQSLSKY
-544 GFSYFEKA
+544 GFCYLGEERKSY
-552 DNILLPDTYLQL
+552 NILLPDTYLQL

>member
-21 KKHAELAGRESGYTL
+21 NPQAELAGRESGYTL

-56 GWSFDSSKKIAYC
+56 GWSFDSSKRIAYC

-129 KLNNNGLY
+129 KLNKNGLY

-143 NGTVSVKISN
+143 NGTVSVKITN

-162 DIRWNKKDLKNYKG
+162 DTRWDKKDLKNYKG

-204 FIDNDGCVKYY
+204 FIDNDGCAKYY
-215 DDGTTSFRITKNG
+215 DDGSTSFRITKNG
-228 DTKTLKDG
+228 GTKALKDG

-252 IVKSSGCNYFV
+252 IVKSGGCNYFV

-291 IYAAAGKKYPIDNKG
+291 IYVAAGKKYPVDNKG

-329 SKQSANHVHLWKAG
+329 SKQSANHVHLWMAG

-359 IPVKERDEE
+359 IPVKEWDEE
-368 VWSKDEKHVCLNCVW
+368 VWSEDTKYICKKCGKYYDTLDEWDEHSQNTNHGNCE
-383 NKKPKQGESWVDI
+383 P
-396 DGDGKWTAQEE
+396 
-407 GQIYF
+407 
-412 KDCCYDSA
+412 
-420 SDLASHKSKTTHGQ
+420 
-434 STTAK
+434 AK
-439 VLLYT
+439 VLLDT

-458 TVITEKAWSEW
+458 TVITEQAWSEW
-469 YQIYTCRDCGEKMRI
+469 YQIYTCRDCKEKMRV

-496 DGLEIPSKKGFI
+496 DGLMIPSKKGHI
-508 LNVFGEK
+508 LNAYGKKK
-515 MMSVSANKAYPTGI
+515 MTVSACMAFPASIDNGKQITS
-529 RIGEQISKDESYKRY
+529 EQSLSKY
-544 GFSYFEKA
+544 GFCYLGEERKSY
-552 DNILLPDTYLQL
+552 NILLPDTYLQL

>member
-21 KKHAELAGRESGYTL
+21 KKQAELAGRESGYTL

-162 DIRWNKKDLKNYKG
+162 DIRWDKKDLKNYKG

-228 DTKTLKDG
+228 ETKTLKDG
-236 WNDDVY
+236 WNNDVY

-291 IYAAAGKKYPIDNKG
+291 IYVAAGKKYPVDNKG

-329 SKQSANHVHLWKAG
+329 SKQPANHVHLWKTG

-359 IPVKERDEE
+359 IPVKEWDEE
-368 VWSKDEKHVCLNCVW
+368 VWSKDEKYIC
-383 NKKPKQGESWVDI
+383 KKCGKYYDTLDEWDEHSSNTNHGNYES
-396 DGDGKWTAQEE
+396 
-407 GQIYF
+407 
-412 KDCCYDSA
+412 
-420 SDLASHKSKTTHGQ
+420 
-434 STTAK
+434 AK

-444 IHHPTADEPKYETT
+444 IHHPTADEPKYENT
-458 TVITEKAWSEW
+458 TVVTEKAWSEY
-469 YQIYTCRDCGEKMRI
+469 YQDYTCRDCKEKMRVRI
-484 RVIDGKPTKGDY
+484 VEGKPTMGDY
-496 DGLEIPSKKGFI
+496 DGLKIPSKSGYT
-508 LNVFGEK
+508 LNAYKEK
-515 MMSVSANKAYPTGI
+515 KMTVSANKAYPTGI
-529 RIGEQISKDESYKRY
+529 RIGEPISADESYKRY
-544 GFSYFEKA
+544 GFSYFEKS

>member
-21 KKHAELAGRESGYTL
+21 KKQAELAGRESGYTL

-176 KVYTYNEKSFFV
+176 KIYTYNEKSFFV

-215 DDGTTSFRITKNG
+215 DDGSTSYRITKNG
-228 DTKTLKDG
+228 DVKALKDG

-263 DKNGNR
+263 DKNGSR

-291 IYAAAGKKYPIDNKG
+291 IYAAAGKKYPVDNKG

-312 TVVIKNKAYE
+312 TVFIKNKAYE

-329 SKQSANHVHLWKAG
+329 SKQPANHVHLWKAG

-359 IPVKERDEE
+359 IPVKEWDEE
-368 VWSKDEKHVCLNCVW
+368 VWSKDIKYICKKCGKYYDTPEEW
-383 NKKPKQGESWVDI
+383 NKHSSE
-396 DGDGKWTAQEE
+396 TN
-407 GQIYF
+407 
-412 KDCCYDSA
+412 
-420 SDLASHKSKTTHGQ
+420 HGNYEP
-434 STTAK
+434 AK
-439 VLLYT
+439 VLLDT

-469 YQIYTCRDCGEKMRI
+469 YQIYTCRDCGEKMRV

-515 MMSVSANKAYPTGI
+515 MMNVSANKAYPTGI

>member
-21 KKHAELAGRESGYTL
+21 KKQAELAGRESGYTL

-228 DTKTLKDG
+228 GTKALKDG

-263 DKNGNR
+263 DKNGSR

-278 VVRPDNSMAVSSG
+278 IIRPDNSMAVSSG

-312 TVVIKNKAYE
+312 TVFIKNKAYE

-329 SKQSANHVHLWKAG
+329 SKQPANHVHLWKAG
-343 SVTEQIDHKAK
+343 SVTEQIDHKVK
-354 TKEVQ
+354 KKEVQ
-359 IPVKERDEE
+359 IPVKEWDEE
-368 VWSKDEKHVCLNCVW
+368 VWSEDIKYICKKCGKYYDTPEEW
-383 NKKPKQGESWVDI
+383 NKHSSE
-396 DGDGKWTAQEE
+396 TN
-407 GQIYF
+407 
-412 KDCCYDSA
+412 
-420 SDLASHKSKTTHGQ
+420 HGNYEP
-434 STTAK
+434 AK

-469 YQIYTCRDCGEKMRI
+469 YQIYTCRDCGEKMRV

-496 DGLEIPSKKGFI
+496 DGLMIPSKKGRI
-508 LNVFGEK
+508 LNAYGEK
-515 MMSVSANKAYPTGI
+515 KMTVSACMAFPASIYN
-529 RIGEQISKDESYKRY
+529 GEQITSEQSLSKY
-544 GFSYFEKA
+544 GFCYLGEERKSY
-552 DNILLPDTYLQL
+552 NILLPDTYLQL

>member
-21 KKHAELAGRESGYTL
+21 KNQAELAGRESDYAL

-56 GWSFDSSKKIAYC
+56 GWSFDSSKRIAYC

-83 KYYTYT
+83 KYYAYT

-153 GKFRVWNGK
+153 GKFRVWNVNNT
-162 DIRWNKKDLKNYKG
+162 RWDKKDLKNYKG
-176 KVYTYNEKSFFV
+176 KIYTYNEKSFFV

-193 ISRAMGWQGSY
+193 ISRAMGWQESY

-228 DTKTLKDG
+228 GTKALKDG

-252 IVKSSGCNYFV
+252 IVKSGGCNYFV
-263 DKNGNR
+263 DKNGSR
-269 QDFKVKNNQ
+269 QNFKVKNNQ
-278 VVRPDNSMAVSSG
+278 IVRPDNSMAVSSG

-312 TVVIKNKAYE
+312 TVFIKNKAYE

-329 SKQSANHVHLWKAG
+329 SKQPANHVHLWKAG

-359 IPVKERDEE
+359 IPVKEWDEE
-368 VWSKDEKHVCLNCVW
+368 VWSEKEKYICKKCGKYYDTLDEW
-383 NKKPKQGESWVDI
+383 NKHSSE
-396 DGDGKWTAQEE
+396 TN
-407 GQIYF
+407 
-412 KDCCYDSA
+412 
-420 SDLASHKSKTTHGQ
+420 HGNYEP
-434 STTAK
+434 AK

-458 TVITEKAWSEW
+458 TVITEKAWSEY
-469 YQIYTCRDCGEKMRI
+469 YQDYTCRVCGEKMRVRI
-484 RVIDGKPTKGDY
+484 VRGDPTKGDY
-496 DGLEIPSKKGFI
+496 NGLKIPSKKGYI
-508 LNVFGEK
+508 LNAFGEK
-515 MMSVSANKAYPTGI
+515 KMIVSANMAFPTAI
-529 RIGEQISKDESYKRY
+529 RIKEPISADESYKRY
-544 GFSYFEKA
+544 GFSYFEKS

>member
-21 KKHAELAGRESGYTL
+21 KNQAELAGRESGYTL

-56 GWSFDSSKKIAYC
+56 GWSFDSSKRIAYC

-137 TYYVEK
+137 TYYVKK
-143 NGTVSVKISN
+143 NGTVSVKITN
-153 GKFRVWNGK
+153 GKFRVWNGNNT
-162 DIRWNKKDLKNYKG
+162 RWDKKDLKKYKG
-176 KVYTYNEKSFFV
+176 KTYTYNEKSFFV

-215 DDGTTSFRITKNG
+215 DDGSTSYRIKKNG
-228 DTKTLKDG
+228 DTKALKDG

-291 IYAAAGKKYPIDNKG
+291 IYVAAGKKYPVDNKG

-312 TVVIKNKAYE
+312 TVFIKNKAYE

-329 SKQSANHVHLWKAG
+329 SKQPANHVHLWKAG

-359 IPVKERDEE
+359 IPVKEWDEE
-368 VWSKDEKHVCLNCVW
+368 VWSE
-383 NKKPKQGESWVDI
+383 NKKYICQKCGKYYDI
-396 DGDGKWTAQEE
+396 LDEWEE
-407 GQIYF
+407 H
-412 KDCCYDSA
+412 SRN
-420 SDLASHKSKTTHGQ
+420 TNHGNYEK
-434 STTAK
+434 AK

-444 IHHPTADEPKYETT
+444 IHHPTADEPKYENT
-458 TVITEKAWSEW
+458 TVVTEKAWSEW
-469 YQIYTCRDCGEKMRI
+469 YQIYTCRDCGEKMRV

-496 DGLEIPSKKGFI
+496 DGLMIPSKKGRI
-508 LNVFGEK
+508 LNAYGEK
-515 MMSVSANKAYPTGI
+515 KMTVSACMAFPASIYNGKQITS
-529 RIGEQISKDESYKRY
+529 EQSLSKY
-544 GFSYFEKA
+544 GFCYLGEERKSY
-552 DNILLPDTYLQL
+552 NILLPDTYLQL

>member
-21 KKHAELAGRESGYTL
+21 KKQAELAGRESGYTL

-110 HKKNFYVGANG
+110 HKKNFYIGANG

-162 DIRWNKKDLKNYKG
+162 DIRWDKKDLKNYKG

-193 ISRAMGWQGSY
+193 ISRAMGWQESY

-228 DTKTLKDG
+228 GTKALKDG

-252 IVKSSGCNYFV
+252 IVKSGGCNYFV
-263 DKNGNR
+263 DKNGSR
-269 QDFKVKNNQ
+269 QNFKVKNNQ
-278 VVRPDNSMAVSSG
+278 IVRPDNSMAVSSG

-312 TVVIKNKAYE
+312 TVFIKNKAYE

-329 SKQSANHVHLWKAG
+329 SKQPANHVHLWKAG

-359 IPVKERDEE
+359 IPVKEWNEE
-368 VWSKDEKHVCLNCVW
+368 VWSEKEKYICKKCGKYYDTLDEWEEH
-383 NKKPKQGESWVDI
+383 S
-396 DGDGKWTAQEE
+396 GKTN
-407 GQIYF
+407 
-412 KDCCYDSA
+412 
-420 SDLASHKSKTTHGQ
+420 HGNYEP
-434 STTAK
+434 AK

-458 TVITEKAWSEW
+458 TVITEKAWSEY
-469 YQIYTCRDCGEKMRI
+469 YQDYTCRVCGEKMRVRI
-484 RVIDGKPTKGDY
+484 VRGDPTKGDY
-496 DGLEIPSKKGFI
+496 NGLKIPSKKGYI
-508 LNVFGEK
+508 LNAFGEK
-515 MMSVSANKAYPTGI
+515 KMIVSANMAFPTAI
-529 RIGEQISKDESYKRY
+529 RIKEPISADESYKRY
-544 GFSYFEKA
+544 GFSYFEKS